1 MGQPSKYVGPVTG
14 RVYDLAAGEKIDPR
28 AEGIG
33 CTGDKGSPSAFLN
46 GKEKYR
52 RLFIRFRTPTEILTY
67 RPIEDGEDFARRVQ
81 AVAQWYDRFVKDQN
95 VELLFEAR
103 PIGDSEAEAYEREAK
118 NKENKENKENDK
130 KTTKR

>member
-14 RVYDLAAGEKIDPR
+14 RVYDLAAGERIDPV

-33 CTGDKGSPSAFLN
+33 CSRDKGSPSAFLH
-46 GKEKYR
+46 GKEKYK

-67 RPIEDGEDFARRVQ
+67 RPIEDGEDFAQRVRVI
-81 AVAQWYDRFVKDQN
+81 ARWYDRFVKDQD

-118 NKENKENKENDK
+118 KQRKQRKRQ
-130 KTTKR
+130 KTIKR

>member
-14 RVYDLAAGEKIDPR
+14 RVYDLAAGERIDPV

-33 CTGDKGSPSAFLN
+33 CSGDKGSPSVFLN
-46 GKEKYR
+46 GKEKYK

-118 NKENKENKENDK
+118 NKENKENDK

>member
-1 MGQPSKYVGPVTG
+1 MGQPNKYVGPVTG

-33 CTGDKGSPSAFLN
+33 STRDKGSPSAFLN

-52 RLFIRFRTPTEILTY
+52 RLFIRLRTPTEILTY
-67 RPIEDGEDFARRVQ
+67 RPIEDGEDFARRVR

-118 NKENKENKENDK
+118 NDQENKEKQGND
-130 KTTKR
+130 

>member
-33 CTGDKGSPSAFLN
+33 YTGDKGSPAAVVA
-46 GKEKYR
+46 GKEKYK
-52 RLFIRFRTPTEILTY
+52 RLLIRLRTPVETLTY
-67 RPIEDGEDFARRVQ
+67 RPIEDGEDFARRVW
-81 AVAQWYDRFVKDQN
+81 VIAQWYDRFVKDRN

-103 PIGDSEAEAYEREAK
+103 PIGDGEAEAHDREAR
-118 NKENKENKENDK
+118 NDQENKEKQGND
-130 KTTKR
+130 

>member
-1 MGQPSKYVGPVTG
+1 MGRSSKYVGPVTG

-33 CTGDKGSPSAFLN
+33 YTGDKGSPSALLN

-52 RLFIRFRTPTEILTY
+52 RLFIRLRTPTETLTF
-67 RPIEDGEDFARRVQ
+67 RPIRDGEDFAMRLRI
-81 AVAQWYDRFVKDQN
+81 VAQWYDRHVKDRN

-103 PIGDSEAEAYEREAK
+103 PIGDGEAEAYEREAK

-130 KTTKR
+130 NDKKR